1 MNSMSYHVQYLLD
14 QINYSHILTHGSPL
28 TFSMHFS
35 STLSNLTDTRLVLYE
50 PR

>member
-14 QINYSHILTHGSPL
+14 QINYSHISIHGSPL
-28 TFSMHFS
+28 TFSMNFS
-35 STLSNLTDTRLVLYE
+35 SIFSNLTDTRLVLYE